1 MNYCYFP
8 MEIFTRFYP
17 EGNDIN
23 LKPGATIEPIITIW
37 NKIGSATNKISF
49 ENINAIVKDIPQIPK
64 NPLSVNDSV
73 SNSTMACIKIEG

>member
-1 MNYCYFP
+1 

-37 NKIGSATNKISF
+37 NVIGSATNKIS
-49 ENINAIVKDIPQIPK
+49 
-64 NPLSVNDSV
+64 L
-73 SNSTMACIKIEG
+73 